1 MLAPIIVLGLGG
13 VGSDVVTRLER
24 KVSNKDLKGRVL
36 FAVIDTDVN
45 TMDKILREEFEG
57 CRIQISKN
65 MTVKEYLD

>member
-45 TMDKILREEFEG
+45 TMDKNNFSES
-57 CRIQISKN
+57 Q
-65 MTVKEYLD
+65 